1 MSLSGLK
8 IMLTRRVLP
17 VLLVTVLAA
26 CSGDN
31 VQYEYPVMRPGQVGT
46 TIYGKEDP
54 GLLGPGGLSILGGDD
69 EDKAAGGSG
78 IGVNAFLWRASLDTV
93 SFMPVASAD
102 PFGGVIITDWYSP
115 PENQAERYKINLYI
129 LDRTLRADGVRASIF
144 RQRQANTGQWVDVP
158 VDPGMGSDLENT
170 ILTRARQ
177 LRVAS
182 AQR

>member
-1 MSLSGLK
+1 MMMRFLF
-8 IMLTRRVLP
+8 P
-17 VLLVTVLAA
+17 ALLVAVLAS
-26 CSGDN
+26 CSSGADTR
-31 VQYEYPVMRPGQVGT
+31 YEYPTMRPGATQTSIFGQD
-46 TIYGKEDP
+46 DP

-69 EDKAAGGSG
+69 EDKAGGGSG

>member
-1 MSLSGLK
+1 MK
-8 IMLTRRVLP
+8 MTRFALP
-17 VLLVTVLAA
+17 LLLAAILAA
-26 CSGDN
+26 CSSGSGGSN
-31 VQYEYPVMRPGQVGT
+31 TRYEYPTMRPGATQTSIFGQ
-46 TIYGKEDP
+46 EEE
-54 GLLGPGGLSILGGDD
+54 GLLGPGGLSLLGGDD
-69 EDKAAGGSG
+69 EEQRGGPG

-115 PENQAERYKINLYI
+115 PENQNERYKINLYI

-144 RQRQANTGQWVDVP
+144 RQRRATTGQWVDVQT
-158 VDPGMGSDLENT
+158 DPGMGSDLENT